1 MQVQL
6 FSIKNYEIKKQSG
19 EIYFTFCI
27 KQHNIEF
34 YSSESN
40 ILRSLNVYYSSNVM
54 GKRKYIS
61 VRKSNRGPA
70 VVNFV
75 SYKKLSKFI
84 QEIEIGVL
92 HDIYP
97 ISTEG
102 MPDEEIGPGFF
113 CDTCSYVKRLAKF
126 YLIVN
131 EKRVDKICAFENYER
146 KNQSSIM
153 FVLAIGGDE
162 APLSGT
168 TFLLSFFNVSIRL
181 TSSAENFLLFGA
193 NVNETGMIVR
203 RYVLRLTKELKYLES
218 NVFTVEANGKSY
230 FVEFRVGHSPMI

>member
-1 MQVQL
+1 MSDLSNIENNQARTHSNITVSKSLKQCRVKNPTSSKL
-6 FSIKNYEIKKQSG
+6 KLRSKVRRRKETIEVCRAIHGGTADNLEPTIEGMVDTLTAKCKSNYLALKIMKSKNSLAKSISLS
-19 EIYFTFCI
+19 CI

-75 SYKKLSKFI
+75 SYKKLSKFT
-84 QEIEIGVL
+84 QEIDIGVL
-92 HDIYP
+92 HDINP
-97 ISTEG
+97 ILTEG

-113 CDTCSYVKRLAKF
+113 RNTCSYVKRLAKF

-131 EKRVDKICAFENYER
+131 EKRVDKIP
-146 KNQSSIM
+146 
-153 FVLAIGGDE
+153 VDT
-162 APLSGT
+162 P
-168 TFLLSFFNVSIRL
+168 
-181 TSSAENFLLFGA
+181 
-193 NVNETGMIVR
+193 
-203 RYVLRLTKELKYLES
+203 
-218 NVFTVEANGKSY
+218 
-230 FVEFRVGHSPMI
+230 